1 MDNIYQRPLFRQ
13 MGGPTTAPS
22 PMPAAQAVPTDVTA
36 QIQSMEQAASN
47 EMEAVGAQYVDNMVS
62 GLDNAEN
69 TEEVINAIRGN
80 DKPIQARYE
89 ELAGIVGDQDAQ
101 STPESVLALVQ
112 PTMMMTEQGALDTGI
127 GELVQSLTG
136 DIAMETETGAPTAM
150 GQGIGEL
157 MMGAAEPVQQ
167 YANGGVVQH
176 FQSGGVGN
184 VIPNLSQTG
193 VGNVIPNFNFSSQ
206 LAATP
211 FNTAVMGINPMTD
224 FSTSQLQKSFES
236 RVPLYEE
243 LLGDTENRRKQAK
256 AKLSFDIAR
265 AGLALAS
272 GVDPAT
278 GQSMTA
284 QPLGAQIA
292 RAAQPVAV
300 SAQQAGETIA
310 EAGRGAK
317 IAALQAAEAE
327 EIARRK
333 QAGSERSQ
341 LIGSISE
348 QTVQD
353 QSLQARALEN
363 KLDRKYGRESQVS
376 AQEHEVKLAN
386 QRDTLERD
394 MAALRETGAMDR
406 LLASEEAKKVLQGI
420 VGDQAIDQIT
430 LQGAQDIDQI
440 ETRGKITTA
449 IAKMDRDTRLQIQ
462 EMIGEDNMKL
472 LLQEHEQNKEIFELD
487 TARRAAE
494 RQQQFENDEA
504 LQGQRLSHEME
515 RAAEDLE
522 FRYEQLKRTRGGGGG
537 FLGFGRT
544 PTTAELA
551 AAQQKF
557 LLDNEAFAQSHM
569 VRQDFINN
577 NFRLVDAQQ
586 RQRILEAQDEDRLTK
601 AFLDQLQIESAEK
614 IAALNAM
621 QRAQL
626 SFGDSQQGMIYD
638 LISNPDIVARYGN
651 GTLDPTT
658 TSFLETGLSIL
669 GTPLTTV
676 NERGEFVTQRRTLPR
691 NILRAIEDRQLLGL
705 PEPFAAG
712 GEVQK
717 MQAGGPVPDYSRV
730 NRAFG
735 LGDQQRPLR
744 EEDVVL
750 PGRIIDPTVD
760 LSQGTGVLR
769 PIKEPFRA
777 VTSYAKEVGLYGRD
791 PVFGEA
797 AEAATQLTSL
807 GNITQRFIRES
818 VGGRALK
825 DEIQALADELAK
837 PEGIQTRERAYEKLV
852 NMRNQLL
859 ELEDFAQSMIDT
871 PEKFARSDLTQA
883 RKDIRLLQP
892 LLENYDLAIGSFE
905 NALGSNKPDP
915 SMFEGQ

>member
-22 PMPAAQAVPTDVTA
+22 PMPAAEAVPTDVTA
-36 QIQSMEQAASN
+36 QLRSMEQAASN
-47 EMEAVGAQYVDNMVS
+47 QMEAVGAQYVDNMVS

-193 VGNVIPNFNFSSQ
+193 VGNVIPGVPSQ
-206 LAATP
+206 LISTP
-211 FNTAVMGINPMTD
+211 LNRAMMGFNPMTD
-224 FSTSQLQKSFES
+224 FSTSQLQKSFET
-236 RVPLYEE
+236 RLPLYEE

-256 AKLSFDIAR
+256 AKLSFDIAK

-272 GVDPAT
+272 GVDPMT

-292 RAAQPVAV
+292 RAAQPVAA

-317 IAALQAAEAE
+317 IAALQAAEAD
-327 EIARRK
+327 EIARRE
-333 QAGSERSQ
+333 QAGAERSSVLNFGVQTDIQNREQIFRGVQRNLDRELQRESQESLQDHQARLQDQTVELERELTVLKESEAMNRLKTDNNARLILQTVADDALMARLERSGEQALEQDELRGEISRALQQLTDENRYKLQQ
-341 LIGSISE
+341 LIGGQNFKELEAEIE
-348 QTVQD
+348 
-353 QSLQARALEN
+353 ARA
-363 KLDRKYGRESQVS
+363 KLFDAET
-376 AQEHEVKLAN
+376 
-386 QRDTLERD
+386 QRRINE
-394 MAALRETGAMDR
+394 
-406 LLASEEAKKVLQGI
+406 
-420 VGDQAIDQIT
+420 
-430 LQGAQDIDQI
+430 
-440 ETRGKITTA
+440 
-449 IAKMDRDTRLQIQ
+449 IQ
-462 EMIGEDNMKL
+462 L
-472 LLQEHEQNKEIFELD
+472 
-487 TARRAAE
+487 
-494 RQQQFENDEA
+494 QFENDEA
-504 LQGQRLSHEME
+504 LLDSRQSHE
-515 RAAEDLE
+515 LE
-522 FRYEQLKRTRGGGGG
+522 TIGEQLKFEFERLDRTAGTGG
-537 FLGFGRT
+537 FFGT
-544 PTTAELA
+544 PTTAQLA
-551 AAQQKF
+551 ARQQDF
-557 LLDNEAFAQSHM
+557 LERSEDAAQSLRT
-569 VRQDFINN
+569 RQNYINN
-577 NFRLVDAQQ
+577 QFKLIDAQQ
-586 RQRILEAQDEDRLTK
+586 RQSILEAQQQGALDE
-601 AFLDQLQIESAEK
+601 AFLQRLRIESAERV
-614 IAALNAM
+614 AALNAM
-621 QRAQL
+621 QNSNL
-626 SFGDSQQGMIYD
+626 SFGNSQSGFIND
-638 LISNPDIVARYGN
+638 LISNPTIVQQYGN
-651 GTLDPTT
+651 GTLDPMT

-669 GTPLTTV
+669 GTPTTTL
-676 NERGEFVTQRRTLPR
+676 NERGEFVTQTPTLPR
-691 NILRAIEDRQLLGL
+691 GITQAIENRRISGL
-705 PEPFAAG
+705 PAPFATG

-730 NRAFG
+730 DRAFG
-735 LGDQQRPLR
+735 LGEQQRPLR

-760 LSQGTGVLR
+760 LSQGAGVLR
-769 PIKEPFRA
+769 PLKEPFRA
-777 VTSYAKEVGLYGRD
+777 ATSYAKEVGLYGRD

-859 ELEDFAQSMIDT
+859 ELEDFAQSIIDT

-892 LLENYDLAIGSFE
+892 LLENYDFAIGSFE
-905 NALGSNKPDP
+905 KALGSNKPDP